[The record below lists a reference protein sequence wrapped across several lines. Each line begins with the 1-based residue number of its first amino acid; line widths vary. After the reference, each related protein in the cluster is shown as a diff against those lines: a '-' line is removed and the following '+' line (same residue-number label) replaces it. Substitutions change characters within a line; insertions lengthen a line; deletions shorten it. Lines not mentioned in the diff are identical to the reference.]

1 MDASV
6 FMLFGFIVAGLLHAF
21 ISAGRLQ
28 RFLGTGRFQP
38 VLRASIV
45 GLPLPL
51 CSCGVLPAAIGLRK
65 SGASDG
71 ATVSF
76 LISTPETSVNS
87 IAISFALLDPVM
99 AIFRP
104 IAAFLTALVTG
115 LACDVVADKERRR
128 ESALKE
134 HACCALHQSVGGT
147 QTVGARLRHGMRFA
161 FVDMLDDLGKWL
173 VIGILLAAVITA
185 LVPEGFLER
194 HIGGGLPVMLLMLVV
209 GIPLYMC
216 SSSSTPLAAAL
227 IMAGISPGAA
237 LVLLLVGP
245 ATNAAGITVLARVL
259 GARVTMVYL
268 AGIAVVS
275 VLMGLLLDL
284 IYGCIAAEPPREVIG
299 QTAQALPEW
308 LRAAGAVLLL
318 AVILWA
324 GVRRVVRF
332 CKAAGEGKEGAKP
345 AGPAGEPGDDKH
357 GVSNHTH

>member
-51 CSCGVLPAAIGLRK
+51 CSCGVLPAAIGLRR

-284 IYGCIAAEPPREVIG
+284 IYGCIAAEPPREA
-299 QTAQALPEW
+299 TAQALPEW
-308 LRAAGAVLLL
+308 LRAAGAAILL